1 MVNVHIIHTAGKVVG
16 FVDEGYTSEVSSRVQ
31 VNFPNSQ
38 ITTNTVIFNPDTPLN
53 LDTVSVTDNSAS
65 ILTGSA
71 LEAHYEV
78 LLAEAELEDLR
89 NERHRRLAET
99 DWWANS
105 DLTMTEEQTVYRQ
118 RLRDITDEFSSVESV
133 EWPTLGQEVWP
144 TPPFQPGT

>member
-1 MVNVHIIHTAGKVVG
+1 
-16 FVDEGYTSEVSSRVQ
+16 VQ